1 MHPVG
6 FEPTHLAA
14 PEPESGVYANF
25 TTGAYECE
33 VYQKPRLAVN
43 RELYSHTAED
53 RVATSWFAALY
64 SLEVTRRAPRQPG
77 RVSQM
82 VRPMASS

>member
-1 MHPVG
+1 
-6 FEPTHLAA
+6 
-14 PEPESGVYANF
+14 VYANF

-43 RELYSHTAED
+43 RGHRELYSHTAED
-53 RVATSWFAALY
+53 RVATSRFAALY
-64 SLEVTRRAPRQPG
+64 SLEVTRRAPRKPG